1 MRNFILL
8 SCLAFFV
15 IFAGVKNEKM
25 DREQLIKELIFDEG
39 MVLEI
44 YKDHLGYETFGVG
57 HLVLD
62 KDDECNLPVGTPV
75 SEKRVLECLDK
86 DIDTICAELDRAIPW
101 WRDLDDDRQR
111 VIANMGFNLGL
122 TRLLGFKR
130 FLAAIEH
137 MDYETAAV
145 EMMDSRWATQV
156 KNRSLRLRDRVLGE

>member
-101 WRDLDDDRQR
+101 
-111 VIANMGFNLGL
+111 
-122 TRLLGFKR
+122 
-130 FLAAIEH
+130 
-137 MDYETAAV
+137 
-145 EMMDSRWATQV
+145 
-156 KNRSLRLRDRVLGE
+156 